1 MEKIKHLTDDSF
13 ETEIGSGVVL
23 VDFFAE
29 WCGPCRMLAPV
40 IEELAGEMDNVSFC
54 KLDIDQHSKAAG
66 AHQVTSIPT
75 LLLFKDGKE
84 VDRCV
89 GLKDKDALTTFIE
102 KAR

>member
-13 ETEIGSGVVL
+13 DAEVASGLVL

-40 IEELAGEMDNVSFC
+40 IEELAKEMDDVTFC

-66 AHQVTSIPT
+66 THQVTSIPT

-89 GLKDKDALTTFIE
+89 GLKDKDALTAFIA
-102 KAR
+102 KVR